1 MAKRYSMA
9 IEMCL
14 QHKVTIQEDM
24 VEKLT
29 PPEGKQLLNTSLAAY
44 AYYDE
49 GAMEATDRKEALKN
63 LGKALRDQGSF
74 VLGIFNP
81 TLILKLQFNIS

>member
-1 MAKRYSMA
+1 MAKRYGMA

-29 PPEGKQLLNTSLAAY
+29 PPEGK
-44 AYYDE
+44 
-49 GAMEATDRKEALKN
+49 
-63 LGKALRDQGSF
+63 
-74 VLGIFNP
+74 
-81 TLILKLQFNIS
+81 